1 MVEAEASVLAQV
13 AGLRLLGRSWSAF
26 VVLVLMFLVMS
37 SVDMV
42 VMGWE
47 WFRGVWVGN
56 PPLMMLL
63 VVLTLLRL
71 AGL

>member
-1 MVEAEASVLAQV
+1 MEEGASVLAQV
-13 AGLRLLGRSWSAF
+13 EDLRLLGRPWSVF

-47 WFRGVWVGN
+47 WFRGVRVDKH
-56 PPLMMLL
+56 PLMLLL